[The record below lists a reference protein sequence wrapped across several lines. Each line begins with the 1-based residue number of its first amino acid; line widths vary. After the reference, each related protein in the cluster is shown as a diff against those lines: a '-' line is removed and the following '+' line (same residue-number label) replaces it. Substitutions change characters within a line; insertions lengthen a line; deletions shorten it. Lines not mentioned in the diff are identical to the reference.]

1 MTILGVTLIESR
13 DSMAKRKLIATA
25 AMGIEAL
32 VAKEV
37 RDLGYTCEIENGRVY
52 IDAEMEDIPRLNLWL
67 RTADRVKLVVAE
79 FKATTFTELFDGVVE
94 LPWKDLMPW
103 DARFIVD
110 GRSVKSKLFSI
121 RDCQKITE
129 KAIVDAMQRG
139 YDKPGE
145 WLPKTGAY
153 YPIEVALLKDVA
165 TITIDTSGD
174 ALHRRGYRELHSQ
187 APLKETMAAAMIQL
201 TNWKPDMPFYDVFT
215 GSGTLA
221 IEAALIG
228 RNIAPGLNREFCSQ
242 DWPCVPKK
250 AWYDAINE
258 ANDTAE
264 WDKPLKIYGIDLDP
278 RMVKLAKDNAEL
290 ADVRDAITFV
300 HSDAAALKP
309 KEEYGVIIGNPPYGE
324 RLQTEEEIIDLY
336 ERIGQQFAKYPGYS
350 VYMLTSYEDFEK
362 AYGRPATKRRKLY
375 NGNIETQYYQYYGLR
390 PKRRSTETFVEGK

>member
-1 MTILGVTLIESR
+1 
-13 DSMAKRKLIATA
+13 MAKRKLIATA

-52 IDAEMEDIPRLNLWL
+52 IDAEMEDIPRLNIWL

-79 FKATTFTELFDGVVE
+79 FKATTFTELFDGVVD
-94 LPWKDLMPW
+94 LPWTELMPW
-103 DARFIVD
+103 DARFTVD
-110 GRSVKSKLFSI
+110 GRSVKSQLFSI

-139 YDKPGE
+139 YNKPDE
-145 WLPKTGAY
+145 WLPKTGAI

-187 APLKETMAAAMIQL
+187 APLKETMAAAMIKL

-250 AWYDAINE
+250 AWYEAINE
-258 ANDTAE
+258 ANEKAE

-278 RMVKLAKDNAEL
+278 RMVKLAKDNADL

-300 HSDAAALKP
+300 HTDAAALKP
-309 KEEYGVIIGNPPYGE
+309 TEDYGIIIGNPPYGE
-324 RLQTEEEIIDLY
+324 RLQTEDEIIELY
-336 ERIGQQFAKYPGYS
+336 ERIGQQYAKYPGYS

-375 NGNIETQYYQYYGLR
+375 NGNIETQYYQFFGKR
-390 PKRRSTETFVEGK
+390 PPRRAVEPTSEGK

>member
-1 MTILGVTLIESR
+1 
-13 DSMAKRKLIATA
+13 MAKRKLIATA

-37 RDLGYTCEIENGRVY
+37 RDLGYTCEVENGRVY

-79 FKATTFTELFDGVVE
+79 FKATTFTELFDGVAA
-94 LPWKDLMPW
+94 LPWPDLMPW

-110 GRSVKSKLFSI
+110 GRSVKSQLFSI

-129 KAIVDAMQRG
+129 KAIVDTMQRG
-139 YDKPGE
+139 YNKPDE
-145 WLPKTGAY
+145 WLPKTGAF

-165 TITIDTSGD
+165 TITIDTSGE

-250 AWYDAINE
+250 AWYEAINE
-258 ANDTAE
+258 ANEKAE
-264 WDKPLKIYGIDLDP
+264 WDKPLNIYGIDLDP

-324 RLQTEEEIIDLY
+324 RLQTEDEIIELY
-336 ERIGQQFAKYPGYS
+336 ERIGHQFAKYPGYS

-375 NGNIETQYYQYYGLR
+375 NGNIETQYYQFFGKR
-390 PKRRSTETFVEGK
+390 PPRRSTEATSENK

>member
-1 MTILGVTLIESR
+1 
-13 DSMAKRKLIATA
+13 MAKRKLIATA

-37 RDLGYTCEIENGRVY
+37 RDLGYTCEVENGRVY
-52 IDAEMEDIPRLNLWL
+52 IDAEVEDIPRLNLWL

-79 FKATTFTELFDGVVE
+79 FKATTFTELFDGVVD
-94 LPWKDLMPW
+94 LPWTDLMPW
-103 DARFIVD
+103 DARYIVD

-129 KAIVDAMQRG
+129 KAIVEAMQRG
-139 YDKPGE
+139 YRKPGE
-145 WLPKTGAY
+145 WLPKTGAH

-201 TNWKPDMPFYDVFT
+201 TNWRPDMPFYDVFT

-228 RNIAPGLNREFCSQ
+228 RNIAPGLNRDFCSQ
-242 DWPCVPKK
+242 DWPFIPKK
-250 AWYDAINE
+250 AWYAAIDE
-258 ANDTAE
+258 ANQKAE

-290 ADVRDAITFV
+290 ADVRDTITFV

-336 ERIGQQFAKYPGYS
+336 ERIGQRFDQYPGYS

-375 NGNIETQYYQYYGLR
+375 NGNIETQYYQYFGKR
-390 PKRRSTETFVEGK
+390 PPRRAAESSQDEK

>member
-1 MTILGVTLIESR
+1 
-13 DSMAKRKLIATA
+13 MAKRKLIATA

-37 RDLGYTCEIENGRVY
+37 RDLGYTCEVENGRVY
-52 IDAEMEDIPRLNLWL
+52 IDAEMEDIPRLNMWL

-79 FKATTFTELFDGVVE
+79 FKATTFTELFDGVVA
-94 LPWKDLMPW
+94 LPWTDFMPW
-103 DARFIVD
+103 DAAFTVD

-129 KAIVDAMQRG
+129 KAIVEAMQRG
-139 YDKPGE
+139 YHKGGE
-145 WLPKTGAY
+145 WLPKSGAKF
-153 YPIEVALLKDVA
+153 PIEVALLKDVA
-165 TITIDTSGD
+165 TITIDTSGP
-174 ALHRRGYRELHSQ
+174 LHRRGYRELHSQ

-201 TNWKPDMPFYDVFT
+201 TNWRPDMPFYDVFT

-221 IEAALIG
+221 IEAAMIG
-228 RNIAPGLNREFCSQ
+228 RNIAPGINREYFAQEWTCI
-242 DWPCVPKK
+242 PKK
-250 AWYDAINE
+250 AWYAAMNE
-258 ANDTAE
+258 ANEKAE

-324 RLQTEEEIIDLY
+324 RLQSEEEIIDLY
-336 ERIGQQFAKYPGYS
+336 ERIGAQYAKYPGYS

-375 NGNIETQYYQYYGLR
+375 NGNIETQYYQYFG
-390 PKRRSTETFVEGK
+390 KRRPRPNRDASPKSES

>member
-1 MTILGVTLIESR
+1 
-13 DSMAKRKLIATA
+13 MAKRKLIATA

-37 RDLGYTCEIENGRVY
+37 RDLGYTCEVENGRVY

-79 FKATTFTELFDGVVE
+79 FRATTFTELFDGVVE
-94 LPWKDLMPW
+94 LPWTDLMPW

-139 YDKPGE
+139 YNKPGE

-250 AWYDAINE
+250 AWYEAINE
-258 ANDTAE
+258 ANEKAE

-324 RLQTEEEIIDLY
+324 RLQTEDEIIDLY
-336 ERIGQQFAKYPGYS
+336 ERIGRQFDKYPGYS

-375 NGNIETQYYQYYGLR
+375 NGNIETQYYQYFGTR
-390 PKRRSTETFVEGK
+390 PKRRSTETFVKGE

>member
-1 MTILGVTLIESR
+1 
-13 DSMAKRKLIATA
+13 
-25 AMGIEAL
+25 
-32 VAKEV
+32 
-37 RDLGYTCEIENGRVY
+37 
-52 IDAEMEDIPRLNLWL
+52 
-67 RTADRVKLVVAE
+67 
-79 FKATTFTELFDGVVE
+79 FDGVVE
-94 LPWKDLMPW
+94 LPWTDLMPW

-187 APLKETMAAAMIQL
+187 APLKATMAAAMIQL

-258 ANDTAE
+258 ANEKAE

-390 PKRRSTETFVEGK
+390 PKRRSTEPFVEGK